1 MVTTLGNRRYIEAD
15 IEAEPRVNMGYRV
28 LADQITDDEIQPLG
42 DDQER
47 NAART
52 ICANAENPE
61 DARMLLDMLGISMET
76 LGKAP
81 EQQSA

>member
-1 MVTTLGNRRYIEAD
+1 
-15 IEAEPRVNMGYRV
+15 MGYRV

-42 DDQER
+42 VDLER
-47 NAART
+47 DAAQT

-61 DARMLLDMLGISMET
+61 DARMLLDMLGISLEA
-76 LGKAP
+76 LGGSP